1 MYKKNPLLLTEIFGS
16 DAETY
21 FDESKLDH
29 KKIEKLLKYP
39 DLLKS
44 LDEWVLCP
52 NHNLLPKLKQLSQIV
67 DKLYNFNYNSKIY
80 RGFNKNSIQDTMG
93 LTNRGFF
100 LDSLKKETKPGYEFT
115 YKVTNPLSFSTDLNI
130 AKAFGKIVI
139 ETKLPKHNKLVITNE
154 LAYIINKMRNL
165 KSHNKTQYEVIVF
178 PDNTLKCRVIRT

>member
-1 MYKKNPLLLTEIFGS
+1 MIEVPQCIRKIHYYLIEIFGS

-44 LDEWVLCP
+44 LNEWILCP
-52 NHNLLPKLKQLSQIV
+52 DYNLIPKLKQLSQIV
-67 DKLYNFNYNSKIY
+67 DKLYNFNYNNIRIY

-93 LTNRGFF
+93 LTNKGFF
-100 LDSLKKETKPGYEFT
+100 HDSLKKETKLGYEFT
-115 YKVTNPLSFSTDLNI
+115 YKVTNPLSFSIDFNI
-130 AKAFGKIVI
+130 ANAFGNIVI

-165 KSHNKTQYEVIVF
+165 KSHNKTQKEVIVF
-178 PDNTLKCRVIRT
+178 PSKYN